1 MDLFNILGIEKL
13 KVHYP
18 SQFQESNRILLSSM
32 QTGLS
37 RGTRAWF
44 LLHFFC
50 AGIRILS
57 KSKATFRQKCMH
69 FAYGERII
77 HGKGFLVIMI
87 SFVVG
92 FFY

>member
-1 MDLFNILGIEKL
+1 MDLFNVLGIEKL

-44 LLHFFC
+44 LLHFFVLTLGFC
-50 AGIRILS
+50 QSQKQLS
-57 KSKATFRQKCMH
+57 GRNACTLPMVKGLFM
-69 FAYGERII
+69 ERD
-77 HGKGFLVIMI
+77 FWSL
-87 SFVVG
+87 
-92 FFY
+92 